1 MVTLPN
7 RELSKKPNWN
17 EKQVSLNLSSRGD
30 YSETQKRWTATIDGE
45 EATITELPEKGKYV
59 LDYRGISNAQFDTF
73 NEAEKYITDEQS
85 QDRVKGKSDF
95 KSSHFN
101 EPNILVHLRMNTRVD
116 AEGNKVL
123 FLEEV
128 QSDWGQKGKKEGGF
142 AEKFKPSE
150 VKAVTEKENSA
161 ANQPNLFWYFEVPNN
176 VLQIP
181 KSRYATEAEAR
192 NYVLSE
198 KTNRTGGVPSAPFVT
213 DTNSWTKLGL
223 KVALKEAVKQ
233 GATKIAWTTGEQQN
247 ERYDLSKQVDE
258 IQYLKNDTRTHSF
271 ICFNGELQWNR

>member
-1 MVTLPN
+1 MAAPCKYYINGKT
-7 RELSKKPNWN
+7 LSK
-17 EKQVSLNLSSRGD
+17 EQF
-30 YSETQKRWTATIDGE
+30 
-45 EATITELPEKGKYV
+45 
-59 LDYRGISNAQFDTF
+59 LDYVKTL
-73 NEAEKYITDEQS
+73 S
-85 QDRVKGKSDF
+85 QDEIANVTPLMKKKVGEFR
-95 KSSHFN
+95 SSHFD
-101 EPNILVHLRMNTRVD
+101 EKNILVHIRHNTRTD
-116 AEGNKVL
+116 ADGNKVL

-161 ANQPNLFWYFEVPNN
+161 ANQPNLFWYFEVPDN

-213 DTNSWTKLGL
+213 DTNAWTKLGL

-233 GATKIAWTTGEQQN
+233 GEQMQRAAF
-247 ERYDLSKQVDE
+247 EKLVDE
-258 IQYLKNDTRTHSF
+258 KMDWVEARMKKLGKLEVK
-271 ICFNGELQWNR
+271 CP